1 MLDTGVLSF
10 GVLPYQN
17 SIDVVVRSL
26 VTLNRNTRS
35 HVGEEREGSSQCE
48 VKRNVTLADF
58 SSQPVNTGNI
68 L

>member
-1 MLDTGVLSF
+1 MFDTRILSL

-35 HVGEEREGSSQCE
+35 HVSEEGEGSSQCE

-58 SSQPVNTGNI
+58 SSQPVNTGKTF
-68 L
+68 